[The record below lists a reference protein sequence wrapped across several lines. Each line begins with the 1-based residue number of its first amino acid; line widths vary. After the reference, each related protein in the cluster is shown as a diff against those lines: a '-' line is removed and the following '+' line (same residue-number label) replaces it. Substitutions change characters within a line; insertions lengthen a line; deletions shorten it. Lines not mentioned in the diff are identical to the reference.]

1 MLTSLK
7 KHPTINQKIN
17 WDINVQV
24 DDHEVIDLFLFW
36 ECDETPAR
44 NPTTQSTLTK
54 PLLWVLPF
62 KVVWLLVMW
71 KTLFYL
77 MSHRY
82 HWVSKP
88 WVVSSPSWLIVT
100 QRFLPVNH
108 RFSQLLPIINPE
120 NIGDIFVSVDK
131 VAEQA
136 DYLGH
141 SFERELGFL
150 CVHGFLHLNGY
161 DHMKKA
167 DADVM
172 FPLQKEILNAYGLK
186 R

>member
-1 MLTSLK
+1 MDLEIYDKTK
-7 KHPTINQKIN
+7 KGVSEKDQKLIRDVLNFAGSFIHLADNTEMSVTLVNNDEIHKINQ
-17 WDINVQV
+17 QYRGV
-24 DDHEVIDLFLFW
+24 DRATDVISFAI
-36 ECDETPAR
+36 EDEADDDFPI
-44 NPTTQSTLTK
+44 
-54 PLLWVLPF
+54 
-62 KVVWLLVMW
+62 VMDEAL
-71 KTLFYL
+71 KE
-77 MSHRY
+77 S
-82 HWVSKP
+82 
-88 WVVSSPSWLIVT
+88 I
-100 QRFLPVNH
+100 
-108 RFSQLLPIINPE
+108 PE

-136 DYLGH
+136 DYLEH

>member
-1 MLTSLK
+1 MDLEIYDKTEKGVSEKDQKLIRDVLDFAGSYIHLADNTEMSVTLVNNDEIHQINKKYRGVDRATDVISFAIEDDDDDDFPIVMDKELK
-7 KHPTINQKIN
+7 EAI
-17 WDINVQV
+17 
-24 DDHEVIDLFLFW
+24 
-36 ECDETPAR
+36 
-44 NPTTQSTLTK
+44 
-54 PLLWVLPF
+54 
-62 KVVWLLVMW
+62 
-71 KTLFYL
+71 
-77 MSHRY
+77 
-82 HWVSKP
+82 
-88 WVVSSPSWLIVT
+88 
-100 QRFLPVNH
+100 
-108 RFSQLLPIINPE
+108 PE

>member
-1 MLTSLK
+1 MDLEIYDKTEKGVSEKDQKLIRDVLEFAGSYIHLADNTEMSMTLVNNDEIHQINKKYRGVDRATDVISFAIEDDDDDDDFPIVMDEELK
-7 KHPTINQKIN
+7 ESI
-17 WDINVQV
+17 
-24 DDHEVIDLFLFW
+24 
-36 ECDETPAR
+36 
-44 NPTTQSTLTK
+44 
-54 PLLWVLPF
+54 
-62 KVVWLLVMW
+62 
-71 KTLFYL
+71 
-77 MSHRY
+77 
-82 HWVSKP
+82 
-88 WVVSSPSWLIVT
+88 
-100 QRFLPVNH
+100 
-108 RFSQLLPIINPE
+108 PE

>member
-1 MLTSLK
+1 MDLEIYDKTEKGVSEKDQKLIRDVLEFAGSYIHLADNTEMSVTLVNNDEIHQINKKYRGVDRATDVISFAIEDDDDDFPIVMDEELK
-7 KHPTINQKIN
+7 ESI
-17 WDINVQV
+17 
-24 DDHEVIDLFLFW
+24 
-36 ECDETPAR
+36 
-44 NPTTQSTLTK
+44 
-54 PLLWVLPF
+54 
-62 KVVWLLVMW
+62 
-71 KTLFYL
+71 
-77 MSHRY
+77 
-82 HWVSKP
+82 
-88 WVVSSPSWLIVT
+88 
-100 QRFLPVNH
+100 
-108 RFSQLLPIINPE
+108 PE

>member
-1 MLTSLK
+1 MDLEIYDKTEKGVPEKDQKLIRDVLDFAGSYIHLADNTEMSVTLVNNDEIHQINKKYRGVDRATDVISFAIEDDSDDADDFPIVMDESLK
-7 KHPTINQKIN
+7 EAI
-17 WDINVQV
+17 
-24 DDHEVIDLFLFW
+24 
-36 ECDETPAR
+36 
-44 NPTTQSTLTK
+44 
-54 PLLWVLPF
+54 
-62 KVVWLLVMW
+62 
-71 KTLFYL
+71 
-77 MSHRY
+77 
-82 HWVSKP
+82 
-88 WVVSSPSWLIVT
+88 
-100 QRFLPVNH
+100 
-108 RFSQLLPIINPE
+108 PE

>member
-1 MLTSLK
+1 MDLEIYDKTKKGVSEKDQKLIRDVLEFAGSYIHLADNTEMSVTLVNNDEIHQINKKYRGVDRATDVISFAIEDDEDDDDFPIVMDEELK
-7 KHPTINQKIN
+7 ESI
-17 WDINVQV
+17 
-24 DDHEVIDLFLFW
+24 
-36 ECDETPAR
+36 
-44 NPTTQSTLTK
+44 
-54 PLLWVLPF
+54 
-62 KVVWLLVMW
+62 
-71 KTLFYL
+71 
-77 MSHRY
+77 
-82 HWVSKP
+82 
-88 WVVSSPSWLIVT
+88 
-100 QRFLPVNH
+100 
-108 RFSQLLPIINPE
+108 PE

>member
-1 MLTSLK
+1 MDLEIYDKTEKGVSEKDQKLIRDVLDFAGSYIHLADNTEMSVTLVNNDEIHQINKKYRGVDRATDVISFAIEDDGDDGDFPIVMDEELK
-7 KHPTINQKIN
+7 ESI
-17 WDINVQV
+17 
-24 DDHEVIDLFLFW
+24 
-36 ECDETPAR
+36 
-44 NPTTQSTLTK
+44 
-54 PLLWVLPF
+54 
-62 KVVWLLVMW
+62 
-71 KTLFYL
+71 
-77 MSHRY
+77 
-82 HWVSKP
+82 
-88 WVVSSPSWLIVT
+88 
-100 QRFLPVNH
+100 
-108 RFSQLLPIINPE
+108 PE

-131 VAEQA
+131 VTEQA

>member
-1 MLTSLK
+1 MDLEIYDKTEKGVSEKDQKLIRDVLEFAGSYIHLADNTEMSVTLVNNDEIHQINKKYRGVDRATDVISFAIEDDEDDDDFPIVMDEELK
-7 KHPTINQKIN
+7 ESI
-17 WDINVQV
+17 
-24 DDHEVIDLFLFW
+24 
-36 ECDETPAR
+36 
-44 NPTTQSTLTK
+44 
-54 PLLWVLPF
+54 
-62 KVVWLLVMW
+62 
-71 KTLFYL
+71 
-77 MSHRY
+77 
-82 HWVSKP
+82 
-88 WVVSSPSWLIVT
+88 
-100 QRFLPVNH
+100 
-108 RFSQLLPIINPE
+108 PE

>member
-1 MLTSLK
+1 MDLEIYDKTKDKVSEKEIKLIRNVLDFAGNYLK
-7 KHPTINQKIN
+7 LPKNTEMSVTLVNNDEIQRINKKYRG
-17 WDINVQV
+17 V
-24 DDHEVIDLFLFW
+24 DRATDVISFAIEDQSDDDFPIVM
-36 ECDETPAR
+36 DEELKEEIP
-44 NPTTQSTLTK
+44 K
-54 PLLWVLPF
+54 
-62 KVVWLLVMW
+62 
-71 KTLFYL
+71 
-77 MSHRY
+77 
-82 HWVSKP
+82 
-88 WVVSSPSWLIVT
+88 
-100 QRFLPVNH
+100 
-108 RFSQLLPIINPE
+108 

-150 CVHGFLHLNGY
+150 VVHGFLHLNGY

-172 FPLQKEILNAYGLK
+172 FPLQKKILNDYGLK

>member
-1 MLTSLK
+1 MDLEIYDKTEKGVSEKDQKLIRDVLEFAGSYIHLADNTEMSVTLVNNDEIHQINKKYRGVDRATDVISFAIEDDDDDDDFPIVMDEELK
-7 KHPTINQKIN
+7 ESI
-17 WDINVQV
+17 
-24 DDHEVIDLFLFW
+24 
-36 ECDETPAR
+36 
-44 NPTTQSTLTK
+44 
-54 PLLWVLPF
+54 
-62 KVVWLLVMW
+62 
-71 KTLFYL
+71 
-77 MSHRY
+77 
-82 HWVSKP
+82 
-88 WVVSSPSWLIVT
+88 
-100 QRFLPVNH
+100 
-108 RFSQLLPIINPE
+108 PE

>member
-1 MLTSLK
+1 MDLEIYDKTDKGVSEKDQKLIRDVLNFAGSYIHLADNTEMSVTLVNNQEIHQINK
-7 KHPTINQKIN
+7 KYRG
-17 WDINVQV
+17 V
-24 DDHEVIDLFLFW
+24 DRATDVISFAIEDQGDDDFPILM
-36 ECDETPAR
+36 DEE
-44 NPTTQSTLTK
+44 LEEE
-54 PLLWVLPF
+54 
-62 KVVWLLVMW
+62 
-71 KTLFYL
+71 
-77 MSHRY
+77 
-82 HWVSKP
+82 
-88 WVVSSPSWLIVT
+88 I
-100 QRFLPVNH
+100 
-108 RFSQLLPIINPE
+108 PE

-150 CVHGFLHLNGY
+150 VVHGFLHLNGY
-161 DHMKKA
+161 DHMKKS

>member
-1 MLTSLK
+1 MDLEIYDKTEKGVSEKDQKLIRDVLNFAGSFIHLADNTEMSVTLVNNDEIHK
-7 KHPTINQKIN
+7 INQ
-17 WDINVQV
+17 QYRGV
-24 DDHEVIDLFLFW
+24 DRATDVISFAI
-36 ECDETPAR
+36 EDEADDDFPI
-44 NPTTQSTLTK
+44 
-54 PLLWVLPF
+54 
-62 KVVWLLVMW
+62 VMDEAL
-71 KTLFYL
+71 KE
-77 MSHRY
+77 S
-82 HWVSKP
+82 
-88 WVVSSPSWLIVT
+88 I
-100 QRFLPVNH
+100 
-108 RFSQLLPIINPE
+108 PE